1 MSKLQ
6 TGLHHFLCSSTKS
19 ASEESMMKILM
30 AYCNTQLGRIRLL
43 QFYLSNSKI
52 SLLDRQKPMM
62 NTRFNLVLRWK
73 LAAIGL

>member
-1 MSKLQ
+1 
-6 TGLHHFLCSSTKS
+6 
-19 ASEESMMKILM
+19 MMKILM
-30 AYCNTQLGRIRLL
+30 AYCNTQLGRIMLL